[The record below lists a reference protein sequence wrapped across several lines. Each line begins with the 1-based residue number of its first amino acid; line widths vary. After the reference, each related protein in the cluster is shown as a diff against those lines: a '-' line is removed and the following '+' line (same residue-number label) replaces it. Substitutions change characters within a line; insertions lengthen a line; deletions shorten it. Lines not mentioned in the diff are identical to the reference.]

1 MEIGGCRGRDCM
13 IVWFTTTYAISAYRC
28 EFESFSGEVYSI
40 QHYVIKFVS
49 DFRQVIG
56 FLQVPWLPPI
66 KPPVKHH
73 NPTPYNKIIL

>member
-28 EFESFSGEVYSI
+28 EFESFSGEVFSI

-49 DFRQVIG
+49 
-56 FLQVPWLPPI
+56 
-66 KPPVKHH
+66 
-73 NPTPYNKIIL
+73 